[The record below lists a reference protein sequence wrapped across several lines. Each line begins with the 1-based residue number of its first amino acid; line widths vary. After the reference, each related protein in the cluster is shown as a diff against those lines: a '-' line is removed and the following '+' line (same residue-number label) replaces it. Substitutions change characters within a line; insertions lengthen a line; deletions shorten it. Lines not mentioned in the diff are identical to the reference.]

1 MAATL
6 DPQPLAVAGVYS
18 EAMLVLA
25 AESGQEDAVLDELEG
40 LVTLLDRQPE
50 FESFLK
56 SPLADPEDQR
66 SLLEKVLRGQGS
78 DVLVDALQIMRRK
91 GRLGLV
97 RAVAATYRAKWLR
110 RKNRV
115 EVGVTTAV
123 PLSAALRESLV
134 AAANQATGKSAQLVE
149 RVDPALLG
157 GMVVRIGDQ
166 KLDRSVATDVARLG
180 EALLARASRELVSGK
195 STVIENASA

>member
-1 MAATL
+1 
-6 DPQPLAVAGVYS
+6 
-18 EAMLVLA
+18 
-25 AESGQEDAVLDELEG
+25 
-40 LVTLLDRQPE
+40 
-50 FESFLK
+50 LK
-56 SPLADPEDQR
+56 SASASTIL
-66 SLLEKVLRGQGS
+66 
-78 DVLVDALQIMRRK
+78 M
-91 GRLGLV
+91 
-97 RAVAATYRAKWLR
+97 RAVAASYRAKWLR

-123 PLSAALRESLV
+123 PLSVALRESLI

-149 RVDPALLG
+149 RVEPAPLG

-180 EALLARASRELVSGK
+180 EALLARASRELLSGK